1 MTRLD
6 GPLASTEAMPR
17 QAIPNET
24 SSRAR
29 PARERDGSVSASNNI
44 NNRFRRL
51 LGFVTGDSA
60 PLPQGQELEGEAGA
74 TVTSPVP
81 APAPEP
87 ILELPDSA
95 ADDFDRLLKEARIR
109 TLFQPIVSLS
119 DGSVLGYEALS
130 RGPIGTR
137 LEGADALFSTAAQR
151 GVAAQLERI
160 CRFKAIE
167 NASGIPPGCYLF
179 LNISPR
185 VFEERNEALSRDV
198 VGQNRLAQERIVL
211 EITEKQAIEDFDL
224 FKRTLLHYN
233 RQGFKVAIDDAGAGH
248 NSLRAVTEVRPHFI
262 KLDVALVRDIDR
274 DRAKNALVSAIII
287 FARRIDAKVLAEGIE
302 TVEELA
308 TLIECGVEYGQGF
321 LLARPSAVFAE
332 PKPEIAAFIRERA
345 SASRSAPAPK
355 RMTVSAVTRRAPA
368 LPPTAYTMEVMEI
381 FDRNPDLDS
390 VVLTEGGVPMG
401 LVSRSK
407 LYERLSHRFGY
418 AIYAKRP
425 VRLVMDDSYLAV
437 DVNDSVDDVARKVV
451 HRRRSEMYDE
461 IVVLDNGSYSG
472 VVSVRDLLHTMTEFQ
487 ASVSRY
493 SNPLTGLPGRM
504 LVQQDI
510 ERRLTGG
517 APFALLHVDINHLR
531 NYNERYGFGR
541 GDEVINALAESL
553 SAVARSVDGPQAV
566 VGHLGGVNFIVLC
579 SEHHVEQLGLA
590 LIGDFERRVAALH
603 VSRELPLMEDGERR
617 RADTGLTLSVVGL
630 SSSHSPLPSYAAVS
644 STVARHKR
652 AARNLRESSFVLDGT
667 IVAPREVL
675 PRRIG

>member
-1 MTRLD
+1 M
-6 GPLASTEAMPR
+6 
-17 QAIPNET
+17 
-24 SSRAR
+24 SS
-29 PARERDGSVSASNNI
+29 SKI
-44 NNRFRRL
+44 NTRFRRL

-60 PLPQGQELEGEAGA
+60 PLPQGPEGDEEAVAA
-74 TVTSPVP
+74 TPAIPVP
-81 APAPEP
+81 VADEESTG
-87 ILELPDSA
+87 ELPDSA
-95 ADDFDRLLKEARIR
+95 ADDFDRLLKEGRIR

-224 FKRTLLHYN
+224 FKRTLLHYS

-248 NSLRAVTEVRPHFI
+248 NSLRAVTEVRPHYI

-308 TLIECGVEYGQGF
+308 TLIEIGVEYGQGF

-345 SASRSAPAPK
+345 SASRTAPAPK
-355 RMTVSAVTRRAPA
+355 RMTISTVTRRAPA

-390 VVLTEGGVPMG
+390 VVLTESGAPIG
-401 LVSRSK
+401 LVSRTK

-418 AIYAKRP
+418 SIYAKRP

-461 IVVLDNGSYSG
+461 VVVLENGAYSG

-493 SNPLTGLPGRM
+493 SNPLTGLPGR
-504 LVQQDI
+504 LLIQQEI
-510 ERRLTGG
+510 ERRVATA

-541 GDEVINALAESL
+541 GDEVINALAETMTS
-553 SAVARSVDGPQAV
+553 VARSVDGQSSV

-579 SEHHVEQLGLA
+579 SEGRVEQMGLTMIA
-590 LIGDFERRVAALH
+590 EFERRVAALH
-603 VSRELPLMEDGERR
+603 VSRELPMLDAVDVRR
-617 RADTGLTLSVVGL
+617 PNNEITLSVVGL
-630 SSSHSPLPSYAAVS
+630 SSSRSSLPSYSVIT
-644 STVARHKR
+644 STIARYKR
-652 AARNLRESSFVLDGT
+652 TARNLRSSAFVLDGSMLT
-667 IVAPREVL
+667 PREVL

>member
-1 MTRLD
+1 MASKIILRL
-6 GPLASTEAMPR
+6 
-17 QAIPNET
+17 
-24 SSRAR
+24 
-29 PARERDGSVSASNNI
+29 
-44 NNRFRRL
+44 RRL

-60 PLPQGQELEGEAGA
+60 PLPQGPDEETPAM
-74 TVTSPVP
+74 PVP
-81 APAPEP
+81 VPTVAVVAEGPP
-87 ILELPDSA
+87 LELPDSE
-95 ADDFDRLLKEARIR
+95 ADDFDRLLKEGRIR
-109 TLFQPIVSLS
+109 TLFQPIVSLA

-167 NASGIPPGCYLF
+167 NASGIPPGCLLF

-198 VGQNRLAQERIVL
+198 VGQNRLAQDRIVL
-211 EITEKQAIEDFDL
+211 EITEKQAIDDFDL
-224 FKRTLLHYN
+224 FKRTLLHYS

-248 NSLRAVTEVRPHFI
+248 NSLRAVTEVRPHYI

-308 TLIECGVEYGQGF
+308 TLIDIGVEFGQGF

-345 SASRSAPAPK
+345 SASRTAPAPK
-355 RMTVSAVTRRAPA
+355 RMTISTVTRRAPA

-390 VVLTEGGVPMG
+390 VVLTESGTPIG
-401 LVSRSK
+401 LVSRTK

-418 AIYAKRP
+418 SIYAKRP

-461 IVVLDNGSYSG
+461 IVVLENGAYSG

-493 SNPLTGLPGRM
+493 SNPLTGLPGR
-504 LVQQDI
+504 LLIQQEID
-510 ERRLTGG
+510 RRVAGST
-517 APFALLHVDINHLR
+517 AFALLHVDINHLR

-541 GDEVINALAESL
+541 GDEVINALAETMTS
-553 SAVARSVDGPQAV
+553 VARLSDSQGAV

-579 SEHHVEQLGLA
+579 NENRVEPLGLA
-590 LIGDFERRVAALH
+590 LIAEFERRVAGLH
-603 VSRELPLMEDGERR
+603 VSRELPLLETADVRR
-617 RADTGLTLSVVGL
+617 PDAEITLSVVGL
-630 SSSHSPLPSYAAVS
+630 SSSQSPATSYSVIS
-644 STVARHKR
+644 STVARYKR
-652 AARNLRESSFVLDGT
+652 SARNLRSSSFVLDGT
-667 IVAPREVL
+667 IISPSEVM